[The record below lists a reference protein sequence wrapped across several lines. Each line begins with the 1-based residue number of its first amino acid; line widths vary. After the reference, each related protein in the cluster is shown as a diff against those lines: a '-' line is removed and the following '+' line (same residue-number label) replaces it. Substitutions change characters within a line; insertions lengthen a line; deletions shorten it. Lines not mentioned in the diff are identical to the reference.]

1 MPTGKQSSS
10 RFPDWYWKVLSVLVI
25 PLLGWGVKLEVNNA
39 VQNDR
44 IAVLQKTVE
53 VEVGAHTA
61 RITALESTVQVQG
74 ERIATLKDDLKD
86 AMSMRGAINANT
98 LELAKLGVKIDAI
111 IRNFKDV
118 KTLLSSP

>member
-74 ERIATLKDDLKD
+74 ERISTLKDDLKD